1 MPFGLTNA
9 VPTFQRLMSAVLEGL
24 LPLKCL
30 VYLDDVLVVGRSFEQ
45 HLENLKAVLEAI
57 SKAGLKLKVSKCHF
71 GQSSVDFLRFTISAS
86 GLAPDPKKVE
96 AISRYPAPKD
106 LTELRRFLGM
116 TSYYS
121 RFISGFSDIASPLNH
136 LTQKDVP
143 FLWDKNCE
151 HAFETLKEQ
160 LISTSVLG
168 FPNQE
173 RDYILYNDASDVGVG
188 AVLDQKNGSE
198 EEKVISYASKAFSGS
213 VKNWTTTEKEAY
225 AVVWAIHVYG
235 RKVGKA
241 EEYKTSE
248 WQAGTLDFEAGR
260 V

>member
-1 MPFGLTNA
+1 M
-9 VPTFQRLMSAVLEGL
+9 
-24 LPLKCL
+24 
-30 VYLDDVLVVGRSFEQ
+30 
-45 HLENLKAVLEAI
+45 
-57 SKAGLKLKVSKCHF
+57 
-71 GQSSVDFLRFTISAS
+71 
-86 GLAPDPKKVE
+86 E

-116 TSYYS
+116 TSYYR

-143 FLWDKNCE
+143 FLWDKNCQ
-151 HAFETLKEQ
+151 HAFEPLKEQ
-160 LISTSVLG
+160 LISISVLE

-198 EEKVISYASKAFSGS
+198 EENVISYASKAFSGS

-225 AVVWAIHVYG
+225 AVVWAIHMFM
-235 RKVGKA
+235 
-241 EEYKTSE
+241 EE
-248 WQAGTLDFEAGR
+248 R
-260 V
+260 

>member
-1 MPFGLTNA
+1 MQVHA
-9 VPTFQRLMSAVLEGL
+9 
-24 LPLKCL
+24 
-30 VYLDDVLVVGRSFEQ
+30 
-45 HLENLKAVLEAI
+45 
-57 SKAGLKLKVSKCHF
+57 
-71 GQSSVDFLRFTISAS
+71 
-86 GLAPDPKKVE
+86 
-96 AISRYPAPKD
+96 
-106 LTELRRFLGM
+106 
-116 TSYYS
+116 
-121 RFISGFSDIASPLNH
+121 LNH

-151 HAFETLKEQ
+151 HAFEPLKEQ
-160 LISTSVLG
+160 LISSSVLG

-198 EEKVISYASKAFSGS
+198 EKVISYASIAFSGS